1 MSLPLSLQWQEDE
14 LIMLDQT
21 LLPIEEVMLRPKT
34 VEAVF
39 EAIKMLRVRGA
50 PAIGI
55 AGAYGLVI
63 AMQHQR
69 DLTWPEFLLEAERQ
83 ADYLNSARPTAVNLS
98 WALKRMIGTLN
109 DQHESETAYQVL
121 LEEAK
126 LIHEEDRK
134 LCRGIG
140 ENGLSLIE
148 EGMGILTHCNAGGL
162 ATSELGTALAPMYLA
177 HEKGIRFRVYSDE
190 TRPLL
195 QGSRLTAWEL
205 QQSGIDVTAICD
217 NMAAVMM
224 QEGKIDMV
232 IVGTDRVAANG
243 DVANKIGT
251 FNVAILANYFKIPF
265 YVACPAS
272 TIDLNTATGDEIVI
286 EERAPEEVTA
296 FGERR
301 TAPTDIKVRNPAFD
315 VTPANLVTGI
325 ITERTILRAPYA
337 KSIRQTYGTP

>member
-1 MSLPLSLQWQEDE
+1 
-14 LIMLDQT
+14 
-21 LLPIEEVMLRPKT
+21 
-34 VEAVF
+34 
-39 EAIKMLRVRGA
+39 
-50 PAIGI
+50 
-55 AGAYGLVI
+55 
-63 AMQHQR
+63 
-69 DLTWPEFLLEAERQ
+69 
-83 ADYLNSARPTAVNLS
+83 
-98 WALKRMIGTLN
+98 
-109 DQHESETAYQVL
+109 
-121 LEEAK
+121 
-126 LIHEEDRK
+126 
-134 LCRGIG
+134 
-140 ENGLSLIE
+140 
-148 EGMGILTHCNAGGL
+148 
-162 ATSELGTALAPMYLA
+162 MYLA
-177 HEKGIRFRVYSDE
+177 HEKGISFRVYSDE

-205 QQSGIDVTAICD
+205 QRSGIDVTTICD

-272 TIDLNTATGDEIVI
+272 TIDLNTPTGAEIVI

-301 TAPTDIKVRNPAFD
+301 TAPIDIKVRNPAFD

-325 ITERTILRAPYA
+325 ITEQTILRAPYA
-337 KSIRQTYGTP
+337 ESIRQTYGSA